1 MSTSFAVLF
10 RYYVAMTKH
19 SFRLVML
26 IFGLGLS
33 ATTNRARQQTPPSV
47 DQPLILTAAIS
58 MPNVQGRIDHFALDP
73 AGRIFVCV
81 VGNDTAEVL
90 ETLTEK
96 RIHTIT
102 GIPHPQGAAFSP
114 EFNKLFVASR
124 DGQLFIYDG
133 SSFNLITSID
143 FHDDVDNLRYDS
155 RSQRLF
161 VGFGDAETA
170 AIGVV
175 DAATNQR
182 LSREFK
188 LGAHPESFQLET
200 AGTRIFV
207 NLPDLK
213 QIAVIDRNSGSI
225 TKWPFTQFEGIFPM
239 ALDETDHRLLV
250 ATRTPPRFVVLD
262 TESGRI
268 ISTLRCAADSDD
280 LYYDAIYKRIY
291 IAGGQGLVSVFA
303 QRDPNRYELL
313 ADIPSA
319 LGARSAG
326 YAAKIG
332 KKGRDRFYLGV
343 PARSGHDAEVWVY
356 QAEE

>member
-1 MSTSFAVLF
+1 MSIWFVVLS
-10 RYYVAMTKH
+10 RYCIAMPKH
-19 SFRLVML
+19 SLRLVLL

-33 ATTNRARQQTPPSV
+33 AANNRARQQTLPSV

-81 VGNDTAEVL
+81 VGNDTVEVL

-133 SSFNLITSID
+133 SSLNLITSID

-170 AIGVV
+170 AIGMV
-175 DAATNQR
+175 DAAINQR

-200 AGTRIFV
+200 AGTRIFI

-213 QIAVIDRNSGSI
+213 QIAVIDRSSGSI
-225 TKWPFTQFEGIFPM
+225 TKWPLTQFEGNFPM

-262 TESGRI
+262 TESGRF
-268 ISTLRCAADSDD
+268 ISPMRCAADSDD

-303 QRDPNRYELL
+303 QRDPNPLRVVGRN
-313 ADIPSA
+313 PVGFGSA
-319 LGARSAG
+319 
-326 YAAKIG
+326 
-332 KKGRDRFYLGV
+332 
-343 PARSGHDAEVWVY
+343 
-356 QAEE
+356 